1 MRAQLIQY
9 VTLLFAGAPDSEE
22 IRQEILQNTL
32 DRYDDL
38 ISQGK
43 APEAAYSLAISGIG
57 DVSELL
63 KNAPSAHAPE
73 FPRQVPTQEIHHEA
87 PPLPLWKKA
96 LRIIAIF
103 LYIIC
108 IIPLI
113 VLSEMGMDT
122 LGLCATICI
131 VAVATVAILS
141 SGRNRTEPQAGESAA
156 PRTPQDPLRKALH
169 STITAL
175 GLVTYFA
182 ISFLTMAWWI
192 TWLVFPIMGAVHG
205 LVNACLDLKEVRR
218 NEN

>member
-9 VTLLFAGAPDSEE
+9 VSLLFAGAPDSEE

-43 APEAAYSLAISGIG
+43 SPEAAYSLAISGIG
-57 DVSELL
+57 DVSEILRST
-63 KNAPSAHAPE
+63 PSAPAPE
-73 FPRQVPTQEIHHEA
+73 ISHEA
-87 PPLPLWKKA
+87 PPLPVWKKA

-108 IIPLI
+108 IIPL
-113 VLSEMGMDT
+113 VLLSEMGMDT
-122 LGLCATICI
+122 LGLCATLSI
-131 VAVATVAILS
+131 VAVATVAIIS
-141 SGRNRTEPQAGESAA
+141 AGGNHTKPRAGQSAA
-156 PRTPQDPLRKALH
+156 HRSSQEPLRKALH
-169 STITAL
+169 SVITAL
-175 GLVTYFA
+175 GLVTYFV

-192 TWLVFPIMGAVHG
+192 TWLVFPIMAAVRG
-205 LVNACLDLKEVRR
+205 LINACLDLKEAHR